1 VGRSGELRHLAQEW
15 TFLPL
20 VWPVMAKPEL
30 NTVIVSYGLSLLS
43 QLPLFLLLTLSTD
56 PASAATVASI
66 GDGDTLRV
74 RVREA

>member
-1 VGRSGELRHLAQEW
+1 
-15 TFLPL
+15 
-20 VWPVMAKPEL
+20 MAKPEL